1 MKTLLRWLVLAG
13 CSLSSLV
20 FAQANVGIVNQIN
33 GDVKYQGTT
42 DAAARKLQAFAQLRH
57 GDKITVPAGGDIKIS
72 YFAGNRQETWKG
84 AASFVATTEGG
95 ELLKGNKP
103 EVAKLPG
110 MVSQKLARVPELMGT
125 SRIGGIVVRSLAAN
139 VDKGQREKEVSE
151 AMAAYETMRAK
162 SGESDI
168 TPELFI
174 ISVLLDNEMYADV
187 KWVADQITKRQPN
200 NTEYR
205 QFASWALS
213 QQKLHNQ

>member
-1 MKTLLRWLVLAG
+1 MKNLLRWVVLAM
-13 CSLSSLV
+13 CSASTLA

-33 GDVKYQGTT
+33 GDVKYQGAK
-42 DAAARKLQAFAQLRH
+42 DAAPHKLQAFAQLRH
-57 GDKITVPAGGDIKIS
+57 GDKITVPAGAEIKIS

-84 AASFVATTEGG
+84 AANFVATTEGG

-125 SRIGGIVVRSLAAN
+125 SRIGGIVVRSLSAAT
-139 VDKGQREKEVSE
+139 DKGQREKEVSE
-151 AMAAYETMRAK
+151 AMAAYESMRSK

-187 KWVADQITKRQPN
+187 KWVADEISKRQPN